1 MESNF
6 RFKYGKYLH
15 WFSAQNVKANIPEP
29 VGQDDRGFLTLSNRP
44 IIGALVNSVK
54 ELKNENDTLKAE
66 NEDLKQ
72 RLAKIEATLGIK

>member
-1 MESNF
+1 MENT
-6 RFKYGKYLH
+6 YTG
-15 WFSAQNVKANIPEP
+15 FSAQNVKANIPES

-54 ELKNENDTLKAE
+54 ELKTENDTLKAE

>member
-1 MESNF
+1 MENT
-6 RFKYGKYLH
+6 YTG
-15 WFSAQNVKANIPEP
+15 FSAQNVQANISVA
-29 VGQDDRGFLTLSNRP
+29 VGQDDRGFLTLSDRP

-54 ELKNENDTLKAE
+54 ELKTENDTLKAE